1 METLSIA
8 AEVYGAHVGAAV
20 AHYLGVACECEYCDL
35 WDAVPPKER
44 EVILRLAF
52 HTEAARHIH
61 DDIPF

>member
-1 METLSIA
+1 METLYS
-8 AEVYGAHVGAAV
+8 AHVHTAV
-20 AHYLGVACECEYCDL
+20 GYYLGVAYECEHHGL

-52 HTEAARHIH
+52 HTEVASHIH